1 MVETEWRRKTT
12 EFMNVRVFLLFSVSV
27 SIYRYSFLILQ
38 GISCQDWKFLLKSAN
53 ILYSTLIK
61 FVEHNTAASAYGLGQ
76 SNFRYLKLQI
86 NKGWSVV
93 SGAKR
98 LYCSV
103 DSYKKN
109 SIDTV
114 VSSAKRDKRLR
125 LLSKL

>member
-1 MVETEWRRKTT
+1 MAETEWRRKTT
-12 EFMNVRVFLLFSVSV
+12 EFVNVRVFLLFSVSV
-27 SIYRYSFLILQ
+27 SIYSDSFPILQ
-38 GISCQDWKFLLKSAN
+38 GKSCQDWKFLLKSAN

-98 LYCSV
+98 LY
-103 DSYKKN
+103 
-109 SIDTV
+109 
-114 VSSAKRDKRLR
+114 
-125 LLSKL
+125 LSFIPFLIIINLQIKIG